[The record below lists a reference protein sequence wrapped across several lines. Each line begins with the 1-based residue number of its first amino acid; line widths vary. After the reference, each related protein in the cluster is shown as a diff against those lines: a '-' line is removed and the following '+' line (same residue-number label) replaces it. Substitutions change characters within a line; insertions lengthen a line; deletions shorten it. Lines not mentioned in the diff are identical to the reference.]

1 MRKIKGMWKLYAI
14 VSLLIGVSIGAQ
26 AQECTV
32 DSIPGV
38 SPGAFSTVLYPVPD
52 SLPCTV
58 IGQAVSDTLYFTNF
72 STIQGFTVV
81 SVTIDSIN
89 NLPNGIC
96 WATNVTGNTFPAGQN
111 GVIFFTG
118 VPSDAPGQFKLA
130 IHLSVTTDIG
140 QIPDFNLENNTGYRY
155 YVRLA
160 WPGCPCPPLD
170 SVGGVDS
177 AFIYYTSATCEAAGI
192 KDVSQSFSNLSIMPN
207 PFSQTSTVS
216 FSSNEEGTVRVEL
229 VNMLGEAVISQKIN
243 AAIGNNEFPLNSN
256 SLSPGIY
263 ILYVSNGNS
272 SATKKVVI
280 E

>member
-1 MRKIKGMWKLYAI
+1 MWKLYTVLALMI
-14 VSLLIGVSIGAQ
+14 SIYTDIAAQ
-26 AQECTV
+26 QCGV

-38 SPGAFSTVLYPVPD
+38 SPGPFSTVLYPVPD

-72 STIQGFTVV
+72 STIQGFTVE

-96 WATNVTGNTFPAGQN
+96 WATNITGNTFPAGQN
-111 GVIFFTG
+111 GVIFLTG

-140 QIPDFNLENNTGYRY
+140 QIPDFNLENSTGYRY

-170 SVGGVDS
+170 SAGGVDS

-207 PFSQTSTVS
+207 PFSQTATVS
-216 FSSNEEGTVRVEL
+216 FSSDMAGAFNAEL
-229 VNMLGEAVISQKIN
+229 VNMLGEAVVSQKIN
-243 AAIGNNEFPLNSN
+243 AAIGNNEFPLNGN
-256 SLSPGIY
+256 GLNPGIY
-263 ILYVSNGNS
+263 ILYLSDGNS
-272 SATKKVVI
+272 SATRKVVI